1 MTLPVLKGYD
11 TVKMNWNQAQKRIGE
26 LIDAGRYLN
35 PKEMAYTSEYEKIR
49 LARSIYA
56 FYFYCPGT
64 PNPSNSIEWDV
75 DAAERDFKPMLDDAK
90 ISAALYEDMLE
101 SFATVTPE
109 ESRSY
114 GIMQRAIEDMG
125 AYQRGEYSLFTPL
138 PEETLRAER
147 QKREAAKKEAK
158 EKQDASRK
166 EKEPLGELSF
176 FFFEHWRS

>member
-1 MTLPVLKGYD
+1 
-11 TVKMNWNQAQKRIGE
+11 
-26 LIDAGRYLN
+26 
-35 PKEMAYTSEYEKIR
+35 
-49 LARSIYA
+49 
-56 FYFYCPGT
+56 
-64 PNPSNSIEWDV
+64 
-75 DAAERDFKPMLDDAK
+75 MLDDAK

-166 EKEPLGELSF
+166 EKEPLGELEAAARALAKKQKNLAKERAGKVKERPDGSLLLIL
-176 FFFEHWRS
+176 WL